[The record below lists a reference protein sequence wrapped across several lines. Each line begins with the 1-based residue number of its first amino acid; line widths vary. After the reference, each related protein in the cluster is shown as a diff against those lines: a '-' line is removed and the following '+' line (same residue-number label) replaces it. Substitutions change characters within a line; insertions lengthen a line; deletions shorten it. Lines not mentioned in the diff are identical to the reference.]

1 MLLKELTGSQIFLN
15 FKNLDNKFFIHL
27 APEQSHNQ
35 NRSRRKTENGKRL
48 LLPPEDQRRWR
59 GWGGIYMIIKYP
71 LRLYTIIDDRPLTG
85 LRSRRLQQVTLSA
98 GWNPTTCTDFQAAPE
113 VTLPGVRRRRLQQVT
128 LPGVTSRRLQQVTLS
143 AGWNPTTCSDFQRTM
158 TLVND

>member
-85 LRSRRLQQVTLSA
+85 LRSRRLQQVTLPRVRSR
-98 GWNPTTCTDFQAAPE
+98 WLQQ
-113 VTLPGVRRRRLQQVT
+113 VTLPRVRSRRLQQVT
-128 LPGVTSRRLQQVTLS
+128 LPGVRSRRLQQVTLPWVRS
-143 AGWNPTTCSDFQRTM
+143 RLLQQVTLPGVRSRRLQRLLFQG
-158 TLVND
+158 